1 MIRNAPSD
9 GSILCERRDRFYPAP
24 LPAPTGLTLR
34 FRFGRGIGGCLCA
47 GGMRAK
53 ISDGAAAL
61 DFSALPDGVY
71 AVNLVRE
78 GKTEPVGRYEKK
90 DGRMRDAAWDS
101 DRLFAQAEEVRR
113 LSGQIDELKSRLDSV
128 EKKVGTDVLLKL

>member
-61 DFSALPDGVY
+61 DFSALPDGGFQVL
-71 AVNLVRE
+71 AE
-78 GKTEPVGRYEKK
+78 GP
-90 DGRMRDAAWDS
+90 
-101 DRLFAQAEEVRR
+101 EER
-113 LSGQIDELKSRLDSV
+113 GELNYSPASSLPA
-128 EKKVGTDVLLKL
+128 